1 MAVFAAVFFH
11 LPLAVGSLDA
21 VVVLKGNI
29 GVAEDLGVVDG
40 IYTSQAAWPHA
51 PHFPESRTDTRNA
64 ERYPNDAYD
73 QADLLQDPAV
83 NTRLEI
89 KRDTVLRC

>member
-1 MAVFAAVFFH
+1 MAVVC
-11 LPLAVGSLDA
+11 GSLFPPA
-21 VVVLKGNI
+21 TCRWLPGRSRSAQGQH